1 MLSKDIFYIKD
12 INKIIMNYKK
22 DLDIILIKRQVKEK
36 KILQKKIKKR
46 QTLAFLEHIIRNI
59 KI

>member
-46 QTLAFLEHIIRNI
+46 QTLAFLEHVIRNRT
-59 KI
+59 